1 VNKRPSWIPLA
12 ALCVLLFSSALS
24 AQPFD
29 SAMYRELHWRLIG
42 PFRGGRT
49 VAISGVPG
57 QPNVFYM
64 APNNGGVWKTTDFGR
79 TWNPIF
85 DDQFQDGQPNDDHR
99 SGSIGAMAVAPS
111 NPNTIYVGSGE
122 GLRRPDL
129 SVGNG
134 IYKSTD
140 AGLTWQHLGLRD
152 AEQIAS
158 IVIDPKDPNRLFVAA
173 QGHPYGP
180 NPERGVFRSL
190 DGGQTWQK
198 VLYKDENIGGMDLV
212 FDPRNSQVIFA
223 SMWASRRPPWTTGG
237 AIDGSGSGLFKSTDG
252 GNTWRQLTQGL
263 PGEGEGIGRI
273 GPAVSPSDPD
283 RMYTWVNV
291 TKPNATKPNPTKPN
305 AKMGSGI
312 YRSDDAGESWQQVND
327 EQRIFGRGDD
337 FGCVRVDPRNKDV
350 IYVANTSTYRST
362 DAGKNFTAIKGAPGG
377 DDYHTIWINP
387 EIPDIIAIA
396 LDQGATISVNGGQTW
411 SSWYN
416 QPTAQF
422 YHVITDNEFPYWVYG
437 GQQESGSIGTA
448 SRSDFGEITFR
459 DWTTVGVEEYGY
471 VAPDPLHP
479 NLIYGGKATVFD
491 RNTGQTRDASPVVL
505 RTGKYRFN
513 RTAPLIFSPADP
525 HVLYLGSNVLF
536 ATRDGGNS
544 WQIVSPDLTRED
556 PGVPATLG
564 PFVEA
569 DPAKSKHRGVIYA
582 IAPSPKDA
590 NLIWAGTD
598 DGVIQVTHDGGK
610 TWQNVTPPELTPWSK
625 LAQMDASHFDTATVY
640 AAVNRFRL
648 DDLHPYI
655 YRTHDG
661 GKSWQKIVSGLPDN
675 EPVNTV
681 REDPERKGLLF
692 AGTERSV
699 YVSWDD
705 GDHWQSLKMNLPPTS
720 IRDLVIHHDDIVV
733 GTHGRSFW
741 ILDNITPLRQFSA
754 EVANAPAFLFAP
766 QLTYRVRRNNNTDTP
781 LPPEEPA
788 GQNPPDGAM
797 IDYWLKTAAS
807 SPVTLEILDAS
818 SGRVVR
824 HFSSADKPEAVN
836 PKELEVP
843 MYWVRPIRTLSS
855 ASGMHRFLWDLTYP
869 APDVLAHEYPISAI
883 YRDTPRYPLGA
894 AVLPGQYK
902 IVLTVGGKIYT
913 QTLDIKMDP
922 RMKTSPEDLRR
933 QFELDQKI
941 ADALHQ
947 DYEALQQVR
956 SLRAQLKVLTGKIF
970 TTGSTEGHRE
980 NPAPDAIQKTTAALE
995 AKAAPIG
1002 GEEGGYGAR
1011 YLSTPEGR
1019 SLSRLNSGFNA
1030 LVSALDTADDAP
1042 TTQQVAMFDELNKA
1056 LEEQLSAWRQLKS
1069 KDVPELNE
1077 QLKKAGQPPIDLQKP
1092 VPAEADS
1099 TQTTTQDRDRDEE

>member
-1 VNKRPSWIPLA
+1 VNKRFLWILLA
-12 ALCVLLFSSALS
+12 PIYVLLFPLALS
-24 AQPFD
+24 AQPYD
-29 SAMYRELHWRLIG
+29 PAMYQELRWRMIG

-57 QPNVFYM
+57 QPNAFYM

-85 DDQFQDGQPNDDHR
+85 DDQPT
-99 SGSIGAMAVAPS
+99 GSIGALAVAPS
-111 NPNTIYVGSGE
+111 SPNTIYVGSGE

-129 SVGNG
+129 SIGNG
-134 IYKSTD
+134 IYKTTD
-140 AGLTWQHLGLRD
+140 AGRTWQHLGLRD
-152 AEQIAS
+152 AQQIAS
-158 IVIDPKDPNRLFVAA
+158 IIVDPNDPNRLFVAA

-180 NPERGVFRSL
+180 NAERGIFRSL
-190 DGGQTWQK
+190 DGGQTFRK
-198 VLYKDENIGGMDLV
+198 VLYKDENVGGMDLL
-212 FDPRNSQVIFA
+212 FDPRNSQAIFA
-223 SMWASRRPPWTTGG
+223 SMWASRRPPWTTGVG
-237 AIDGSGSGLFKSTDG
+237 YRGPGSGLYKSIDG
-252 GNTWRQLTQGL
+252 GSTWRQLTKGL
-263 PGEGEGIGRI
+263 PGEADGISRI
-273 GPAVSPSDPD
+273 GPAISPSDPD
-283 RMYTWVNV
+283 RMYAWVNV
-291 TKPNATKPNPTKPN
+291 NNVN
-305 AKMGSGI
+305 AKKGSGL
-312 YRSDDAGESWQQVND
+312 YRSDDAGESWELVNT
-327 EQRIFGRGDD
+327 EERVWGRGDD

-387 EIPDIIAIA
+387 EVPDIIALG

-437 GQQESGSIGTA
+437 GQQESGSVGTA

-479 NLIYGGKATVFD
+479 NLIYGGKVTVFD
-491 RNTGQTRDASPVVL
+491 RNTGQTRDVSPVVL
-505 RTGKYRFN
+505 RTGQYRFN
-513 RTAPLIFSPADP
+513 RTAPLIFSAADP

-544 WQIVSPDLTRED
+544 WQIISPDLTRED
-556 PGVPATLG
+556 PGSPATLG

-569 DPAKSKHRGVIYA
+569 DPEKGKHRGVIYS

-598 DGVIQVTHDGGK
+598 DGLIHLTHNGGK
-610 TWQNVTPPELTPWSK
+610 NWQNVTPKDLTPWSK
-625 LAQMDASHFDTATVY
+625 LAQMDASHFDTPTAY

-648 DDLHPYI
+648 DDLHPFI

-661 GKSWQKIVSGLPDN
+661 GNTWQKIVSGLPDN

-681 REDPERKGLLF
+681 REDPERKRLLF

-720 IRDLVIHHDDIVV
+720 IRDLVVHHDDVVV

-741 ILDNITPLRQFSA
+741 VLDNITPLRQFSA
-754 EVANAPAFLFAP
+754 EVSDSTAHLFAP

-807 SPVTLEILDAS
+807 GAVTLEIVDAS

-824 HFSSADKPEAVN
+824 HFSSADKPEPVN
-836 PKELEVP
+836 PKEFNVP
-843 MYWVRPIRTLSS
+843 MYWVRSPRTLSAS
-855 ASGMHRFLWDLTYP
+855 SGMHRFIWDLTYP
-869 APDVLAHEYPISAI
+869 APDVLTRDYPISAI
-883 YRDTPRYPLGA
+883 YHDTPLYPLGA
-894 AVLPGQYK
+894 AVLPGRYK
-902 IVLTVGGKIYT
+902 LVLTVGGQSYT
-913 QTLDIKMDP
+913 QTLDIRMDP
-922 RMKTSPEDLRR
+922 RVKTSPEDLRR

-941 ADALHQ
+941 ADALHR
-947 DYEALQQVR
+947 DYEAIQQVR
-956 SLRAQLKVLTGKIF
+956 SLRAQLKALPSHAAIAK
-970 TTGSTEGHRE
+970 
-980 NPAPDAIQKTTAALE
+980 PAAELE
-995 AKAAPIG
+995 AKAASIE
-1002 GEEGGYGAR
+1002 GEEGDYSAR
-1011 YLSTPEGR
+1011 YLSTPESR
-1019 SLSRLNSGFNA
+1019 SLARLNNGFNT
-1030 LVSALDTADDAP
+1030 LVSALDTADAAP
-1042 TTQQVAMFDELNKA
+1042 TTQQVAMFGELDKA
-1056 LEEQLSAWRQLKS
+1056 LEEQLSAWSQLKS
-1069 KDVPELNE
+1069 KDIRELNE
-1077 QLKKAGQPPIDLQKP
+1077 QLKKAGLPVIDLQKP

-1099 TQTTTQDRDRDEE
+1099 TATTTQDRDQNEE

>member
-1 VNKRPSWIPLA
+1 MNKQSLWIPLA
-12 ALCVLLFSSALS
+12 SLCILLFPCALF
-24 AQPFD
+24 AQPYD
-29 SAMYRELHWRLIG
+29 PAMYQELRWRMIG

-85 DDQFQDGQPNDDHR
+85 DGQPTDDQPNDPQP
-99 SGSIGAMAVAPS
+99 SGSIGALAVAPS
-111 NPNTIYVGSGE
+111 SPNTVYVGSGE

-140 AGLTWQHLGLRD
+140 AGRTWQHLGQRDGALRD
-152 AEQIAS
+152 AQQIGS
-158 IVIDPKDPNRLFVAA
+158 ILIDPKNANRVFVGAL
-173 QGHPYGP
+173 GHPYGP
-180 NPERGVFRSL
+180 NAERGVFRSL

-198 VLYKDENIGGMDLV
+198 VLYKDDNTGAIDLV
-212 FDPRNSQVIFA
+212 FDPRNSQVVFA
-223 SMWASRRPPWTTGG
+223 DMWASRRPPWTADNSYNGP
-237 AIDGSGSGLFKSTDG
+237 GSGLYKSTDG
-252 GNTWRQLTQGL
+252 GNNWRRITKGL
-263 PGEGEGIGRI
+263 PSEADKLGRI
-273 GPAVSPSDPD
+273 GLAVSLSDPD
-283 RMYTWVNV
+283 RMYAMVDARKNGGV
-291 TKPNATKPNPTKPN
+291 
-305 AKMGSGI
+305 
-312 YRSDDAGESWQQVND
+312 YRSDDAGESWQLVNT
-327 EQRIFGRGDD
+327 EERIWGRGDD
-337 FGCVRVDPRNKDV
+337 FACVRVDPRNKDV
-350 IYVANTSTYRST
+350 IYVANTTTYRSD

-387 EIPDIIAIA
+387 ENPDIIA
-396 LDQGATISVNGGQTW
+396 LGVDQGVTISVNSGQTW

-437 GQQESGSIGTA
+437 GQQESGSVGIT

-479 NLIYGGKATVFD
+479 NLIYGGKVTVFD
-491 RNTGQTRDASPVVL
+491 RKTGQTRDVSPVVL
-505 RTGKYRFN
+505 RTGQYRFN
-513 RTAPLIFSPADP
+513 RTAPLLFSAADP

-556 PGVPATLG
+556 PGSPATLG
-564 PFVEA
+564 PFIEA
-569 DPAKSKHRGVIYA
+569 DPEKGKHRGVIYS

-598 DGVIQVTHDGGK
+598 DGLIHVTRDGGRN
-610 TWQNVTPPELTPWSK
+610 WQNVTPSELMPWSK
-625 LAQMDASHFDTATVY
+625 VAQVDASHFDTPTAY

-661 GKSWQKIVSGLPDN
+661 GKSWQKIVNGLPEN

-720 IRDLVIHHDDIVV
+720 IRDLVVHHDDVVV

-741 ILDNITPLRQFSA
+741 ILDNITPLRQFSP
-754 EVANAPAFLFAP
+754 EVVGSIAHLFAP
-766 QLTYRVRRNNNTDTP
+766 QVTYRVRRNNNTDTP

-797 IDYWLKTAAS
+797 IDYWLKS
-807 SPVTLEILDAS
+807 GEFVVTLEIVDAS
-818 SGRVVR
+818 SGKLVR
-824 HFSSADKPEAVN
+824 RFSSADKPEPVN
-836 PKELEVP
+836 SKEFNVP
-843 MYWVRPIRTLSS
+843 MYWVRPAQSLSS
-855 ASGMHRFLWDLTYP
+855 APGMHRFVWDLTYP
-869 APDVLAHEYPISAI
+869 APDVLTRDYPISAI
-883 YRDTPRYPLGA
+883 YHDTPLYPLGA
-894 AVLPGQYK
+894 TVLPGKYLIALEISGQSYQR
-902 IVLTVGGKIYT
+902 YT
-913 QTLDIKMDP
+913 QTLDVKMDP
-922 RMKTSPEDLRR
+922 RVKTSAEDLRR

-941 ADALHQ
+941 AGALHR
-947 DYEALQQVR
+947 DYEAVQQVR
-956 SLRAQLKVLTGKIF
+956 SLRAQLKAL
-970 TTGSTEGHRE
+970 SGH
-980 NPAPDAIQKTTAALE
+980 AAIAKAAAELE
-995 AKAAPIG
+995 AKAAAIEG
-1002 GEEGGYGAR
+1002 DEGGYGTL

-1019 SLSRLNSGFNA
+1019 SLARLNSGFSA
-1030 LVSALDTADDAP
+1030 LVSALDTADAAP
-1042 TTQQVAMFDELNKA
+1042 TTQQVAMFGELDKA
-1056 LEEQLSAWRQLKS
+1056 LEEKLSAWGQLRS
-1069 KDVPELNE
+1069 KDIPALNE
-1077 QLKKAGQPPIDLQKP
+1077 QLKKAGLPLIDLRR
-1092 VPAEADS
+1092 VP
-1099 TQTTTQDRDRDEE
+1099 TQVSDNI

>member
-1 VNKRPSWIPLA
+1 MNKQSLWIPLA
-12 ALCVLLFSSALS
+12 SLCILLFPCALF
-24 AQPFD
+24 AQPYD
-29 SAMYRELHWRLIG
+29 PAMYQELRWRMIG

-85 DDQFQDGQPNDDHR
+85 DGQPTDDQPNDPQP
-99 SGSIGAMAVAPS
+99 SGSIGALAVAPS
-111 NPNTIYVGSGE
+111 SPNTVYVGSGE

-140 AGLTWQHLGLRD
+140 AGRTWQHLGQRDGALRD
-152 AEQIAS
+152 AQQIGS
-158 IVIDPKDPNRLFVAA
+158 ILIDPKNANRVFVGAL
-173 QGHPYGP
+173 GHPYGP
-180 NPERGVFRSL
+180 NAERGVFRSL

-198 VLYKDENIGGMDLV
+198 VLYKDDNTGAIDLV
-212 FDPRNSQVIFA
+212 FDPRNSQVVFA
-223 SMWASRRPPWTTGG
+223 DMWASRRPPWTADNSYNGP
-237 AIDGSGSGLFKSTDG
+237 GSGLYKSTDG
-252 GNTWRQLTQGL
+252 GNNWRRITKGL
-263 PGEGEGIGRI
+263 PSEADKLGRI
-273 GPAVSPSDPD
+273 GLAVSLSDPD
-283 RMYTWVNV
+283 RMYAMVDARKNGGV
-291 TKPNATKPNPTKPN
+291 
-305 AKMGSGI
+305 
-312 YRSDDAGESWQQVND
+312 YRSDDAGESWQLVNT
-327 EQRIFGRGDD
+327 EERIWGRGDD
-337 FGCVRVDPRNKDV
+337 FACVRVDPRNKDV
-350 IYVANTSTYRST
+350 IYVANTTTYRSD

-387 EIPDIIAIA
+387 ENPDIIA
-396 LDQGATISVNGGQTW
+396 LGVDQGVTISVNSGQTW

-437 GQQESGSIGTA
+437 GQQESGSVGIT

-479 NLIYGGKATVFD
+479 NLIYGGKVTVFD
-491 RNTGQTRDASPVVL
+491 RKTGQTRDVSPVVL
-505 RTGKYRFN
+505 RTGQYRFN
-513 RTAPLIFSPADP
+513 RTAPLLFSAADP

-544 WQIVSPDLTRED
+544 WQIISPDLTRED
-556 PGVPATLG
+556 PGSPATLG
-564 PFVEA
+564 RFIEA
-569 DPAKSKHRGVIYA
+569 DPEKGKHRGVIYS

-598 DGVIQVTHDGGK
+598 DGLIHVTRDGGRN
-610 TWQNVTPPELTPWSK
+610 WQNVTPSELMPWSK
-625 LAQMDASHFDTATVY
+625 VAQVDASHFDTPTAY

-661 GKSWQKIVSGLPDN
+661 GKSWQKIVNGLPEN

-720 IRDLVIHHDDIVV
+720 IRDLVVHHDDVVV

-741 ILDNITPLRQFSA
+741 ILDNITPLRQFSP
-754 EVANAPAFLFAP
+754 EVVGSIAHLFAP
-766 QLTYRVRRNNNTDTP
+766 QVTYRVRRNNNTDTP

-797 IDYWLKTAAS
+797 IDYWLKS
-807 SPVTLEILDAS
+807 GEFVVTLEIVDAS
-818 SGRVVR
+818 SGKLVR
-824 HFSSADKPEAVN
+824 RFSSADKPEPVN
-836 PKELEVP
+836 SKEFNVP
-843 MYWVRPIRTLSS
+843 MYWVRPAQSLSS
-855 ASGMHRFLWDLTYP
+855 APGMHRFVWDLTYP
-869 APDVLAHEYPISAI
+869 APDVLTRDYPISAI
-883 YRDTPRYPLGA
+883 YHDTPLYPLGA
-894 AVLPGQYK
+894 TVLPGKYLIALEISGQSYQR
-902 IVLTVGGKIYT
+902 YT
-913 QTLDIKMDP
+913 QTLDVKMDP
-922 RMKTSPEDLRR
+922 RVKTSAEDLRR

-941 ADALHQ
+941 AGALHR
-947 DYEALQQVR
+947 DYEAVQQVR
-956 SLRAQLKVLTGKIF
+956 SLRAQLKAL
-970 TTGSTEGHRE
+970 SGH
-980 NPAPDAIQKTTAALE
+980 AAIAKAAAELE
-995 AKAAPIG
+995 AKAAAIEG
-1002 GEEGGYGAR
+1002 DEGGYGTL

-1019 SLSRLNSGFNA
+1019 SLARLNSGFSA
-1030 LVSALDTADDAP
+1030 LVSALDTADAAP
-1042 TTQQVAMFDELNKA
+1042 TTQQVAMFGELDKA
-1056 LEEQLSAWRQLKS
+1056 LEEKLSAWGQLRS
-1069 KDVPELNE
+1069 KDIPALNE
-1077 QLKKAGQPPIDLQKP
+1077 QLKKAGLPLIDLQKP
-1092 VPAEADS
+1092 VAGAADAA
-1099 TQTTTQDRDRDEE
+1099 QTTSQGRDQNEE